1 VREAREKTRYG
12 SILYD
17 ADVLPQVSDAAFSA
31 AGWDAVI
38 PVTGTF
44 KSAGRGNTL
53 FLRRGESEFV
63 LRRYLRG
70 GFVSRLVRQH
80 YFWFGENASRGF
92 AEFRLLA
99 KLRARGLPVPVPAA
113 ARYIRRGPF
122 YTADIITVRIPG
134 IRSLSDRLTAAET
147 DTHFWQQLGA
157 GICRFHQAG
166 VFHADLNVSNV
177 QLDGGDA
184 LWLLDFDRGRLLPP
198 GPWQQRNLARFHRSL
213 RRLRQFNL
221 AVHYSEKDWNQ
232 FLKGYFDTSRSA

>member
-1 VREAREKTRYG
+1 VREALEKTRRG
-12 SILYD
+12 AILYD
-17 ADVLPQVSDAAFSA
+17 ADVLTQLSDAAFTGA
-31 AGWDAVI
+31 AWEAAE

-53 FLRRGESEFV
+53 FLRKGQSEFV

-70 GFVSRLVRQH
+70 GLIGRMIREH
-80 YFWFGENASRGF
+80 YFWLGENASRGF

-113 ARYIRRGPF
+113 ARYVRRGPF
-122 YTADIITVRIPG
+122 YSADIITVRVPG

-147 DTHFWQQLGA
+147 DVLFWQQLGA
-157 GICRFHQAG
+157 GICRFHHAG

-177 QLDGGDA
+177 QLDGGDT

-213 RRLRQFNL
+213 RKLRQFNP
-221 AVHYSEKDWNQ
+221 AVHYSERDWNQ
-232 FLKGYFDTSRSA
+232 FLKGYFDASRSA